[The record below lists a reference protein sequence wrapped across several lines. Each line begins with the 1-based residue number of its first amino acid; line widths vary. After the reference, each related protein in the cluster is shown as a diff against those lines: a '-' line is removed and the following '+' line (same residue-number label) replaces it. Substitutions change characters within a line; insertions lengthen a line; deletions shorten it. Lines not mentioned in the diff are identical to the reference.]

1 MLIMNPVGQ
10 EALII
15 DGEDITIT
23 RDVTETASSQILN
36 ENDSAHHSDSSTH
49 TAPLL
54 CGNQQG
60 TYILGR

>member
-23 RDVTETASSQILN
+23 RDVTETASSQILIQHIIVT
-36 ENDSAHHSDSSTH
+36 AVHTQHHSFVETSKVH
-49 TAPLL
+49 I
-54 CGNQQG
+54 
-60 TYILGR
+60 Y